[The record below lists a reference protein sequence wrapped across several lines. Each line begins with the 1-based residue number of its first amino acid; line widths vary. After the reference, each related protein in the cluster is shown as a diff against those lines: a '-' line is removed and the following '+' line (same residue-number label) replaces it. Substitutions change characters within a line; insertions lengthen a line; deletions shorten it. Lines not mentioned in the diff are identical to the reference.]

1 VIEEELELNP
11 EVDVY
16 VADPEDLEVVPVP
29 SDPAIDAYL
38 QSPVPV
44 SFPVESAFSGYDV
57 TGCKRIVRQ
66 RIKEKVDLSR

>member
-1 VIEEELELNP
+1 MIEEEQELNP
-11 EVDVY
+11 VVDVY

-44 SFPVESAFSGYDV
+44 PFPVESVFAGYDV
-57 TGCKRIVRQ
+57 TDCKPIVRQ
-66 RIKEKVDLSR
+66 RIKEKADLSR